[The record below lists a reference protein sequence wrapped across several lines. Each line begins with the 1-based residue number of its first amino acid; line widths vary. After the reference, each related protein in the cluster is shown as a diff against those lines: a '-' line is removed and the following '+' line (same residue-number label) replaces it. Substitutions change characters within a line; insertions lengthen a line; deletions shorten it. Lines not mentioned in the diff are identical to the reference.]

1 MINILVVDD
10 LEVFRRQIGIV
21 LRTQRD
27 LNVVAEAS
35 NAFEAIRKAEWHQP
49 DIVLLDYKHA

>member
-21 LRTQRD
+21 LHTQRD

-49 DIVLLDYKHA
+49 DIVLLDCKHA